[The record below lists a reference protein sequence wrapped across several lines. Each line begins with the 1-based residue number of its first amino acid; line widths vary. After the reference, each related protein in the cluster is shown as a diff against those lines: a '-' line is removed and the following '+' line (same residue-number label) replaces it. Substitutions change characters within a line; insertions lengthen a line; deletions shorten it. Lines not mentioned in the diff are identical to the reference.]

1 MQVNFQVELTNS
13 LYDPFILC
21 FTNIIMAHLLD
32 EVEDLIFA
40 WILTLP
46 EKDQRF
52 MQNGADI
59 INCISMDAEE
69 DIKNEMWESM
79 KNSISYRAILNR
91 LKIHLEDIVETED
104 EEEVTDQGSTS

>member
-1 MQVNFQVELTNS
+1 
-13 LYDPFILC
+13 
-21 FTNIIMAHLLD
+21 MAHLLD

-79 KNSISYRAILNR
+79 KNSISYRTILNR
-91 LKIHLEDIVETED
+91 LKIHLEDIVETQSDDESD
-104 EEEVTDQGSTS
+104 EEEEEVTDQGSTC